1 MGLAHRRMKNK
12 EDVLLTEDGSVRLPH
27 PYELVQYIPAAI
39 YPMLNERQRRALS
52 TIDRPYTMMACRL
65 SGLLTSLAKV
75 KSVVGVPAID
85 DCVTAW
91 EALRQSDCQGADPH
105 LWAAPLPDAEYLQRF
120 GRKNISLS

>member
-1 MGLAHRRMKNK
+1 MKDK
-12 EDVLLTEDGSVRLPH
+12 EDVLLTEGGSVRLPH

-39 YPMLNERQRRALS
+39 
-52 TIDRPYTMMACRL
+52 

-75 KSVVGVPAID
+75 KPVVGVPAID

-91 EALRQSDCQGADPH
+91 EALRQSDYQGADPH